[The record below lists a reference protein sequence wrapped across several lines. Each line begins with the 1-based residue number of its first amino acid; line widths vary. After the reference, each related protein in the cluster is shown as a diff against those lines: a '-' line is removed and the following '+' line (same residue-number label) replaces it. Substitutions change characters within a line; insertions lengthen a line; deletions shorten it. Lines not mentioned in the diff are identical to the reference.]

1 MSIIR
6 PPDSLTCP
14 EATARITIPLITAVP
29 DTRKKRIVV
38 LYNLIKCIFIVLLE
52 TRCGHGTCQ
61 LVVIVISIRILPA
74 ARHRVLRHIARAGD
88 GHRLRIPLRDHPLAR
103 QVQRVRIQS
112 AAGLPRGR
120 SHRRPQSILYSQNS
134 FTLSNKINRISL
146 SLEILEQYPYVCLF
160 FLGNKKTFIWQIIR
174 RRKDRFCC
182 YSYMFVN
189 IKVYSLKIYRMR
201 LSKLKRAE
209 N

>member
-1 MSIIR
+1 MHVLIHGDVARPRGGRAVIERYRNARPARVIR
-6 PPDSLTCP
+6 PSLHG
-14 EATARITIPLITAVP
+14 RAVQ
-29 DTRKKRIVV
+29 RNGRR
-38 LYNLIKCIFIVLLE
+38 L
-52 TRCGHGTCQ
+52 R
-61 LVVIVISIRILPA
+61 PA
-74 ARHRVLRHIARAGD
+74 AEREDVPRRAGD
-88 GHRLRIPLRDHPLAR
+88 RYRLRIPLRDRSPAR